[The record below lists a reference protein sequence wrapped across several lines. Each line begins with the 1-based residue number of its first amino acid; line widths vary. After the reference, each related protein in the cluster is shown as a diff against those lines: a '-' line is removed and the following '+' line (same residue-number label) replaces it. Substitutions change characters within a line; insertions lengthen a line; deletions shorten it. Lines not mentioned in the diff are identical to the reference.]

1 MGKIIGKLLFLK
13 ELTQSLIDYLG
24 NLRFLPLGTLFISS
38 IRPISKGKIWCPNSV
53 HVRYKIIQIGGE
65 RKFKK
70 TRLGASFMH

>member
-24 NLRFLPLGTLFISS
+24 NPRFLPLGTLFISS

-53 HVRYKIIQIGGE
+53 HVTYKIIQIDTNWWG
-65 RKFKK
+65 KK
-70 TRLGASFMH
+70 INWKVCLD